1 MKDAPNVAYVNLGVK
16 NLLDSQAN
24 VKPAIFEKSK
34 QRPALILN
42 ADYRP
47 LSYFPLSLWPWQ
59 EAIKAV
65 YLKRVNVA
73 AEYEEVVRSEK
84 LTLPLPSVIVLKNYV
99 VPTKTVPFTRATLF
113 LRDEFTCQYCGYKGK
128 DLTFDHVVPKS
139 RGGKTRWDNVV
150 AACQSCNLRKDAK
163 TTSQAGFKLKKVPTK
178 PSPEVLLNKGKKFP
192 PSDMHKSWVDFLYFE
207 KDFD

>member
-1 MKDAPNVAYVNLGVK
+1 M
-16 NLLDSQAN
+16 LDSQAN

-150 AACQSCNLRKDAK
+150 AACQSCNLRKAAK
-163 TTSQAGFKLKKVPTK
+163 TTSQAGFKLKKVPSK

-192 PSDMHKSWVDFLYFE
+192 PSDMHKSWSDFLYFE

>member
-1 MKDAPNVAYVNLGVK
+1 M
-16 NLLDSQAN
+16 LDSQAN

-150 AACQSCNLRKDAK
+150 AACQSCNLRKAAK
-163 TTSQAGFKLKKVPTK
+163 TTSQAGFKLKKAPTK

-192 PSDMHKSWVDFLYFE
+192 PSDMHKSWNDFLYFE

>member
-1 MKDAPNVAYVNLGVK
+1 M
-16 NLLDSQAN
+16 LDSQAN

-65 YLKRVNVA
+65 YLERVNVA

-150 AACQSCNLRKDAK
+150 AACQSCNLRKAAK

-192 PSDMHKSWVDFLYFE
+192 PCDMHKSWIDFLYFE

>member
-1 MKDAPNVAYVNLGVK
+1 M
-16 NLLDSQAN
+16 LDSRAN
-24 VKPAIFEKSK
+24 VKPALFEKSI

-150 AACQSCNLRKDAK
+150 AACQSCNLRKAAK
-163 TTSQAGFKLKKVPTK
+163 TTSQAGFKLKKAPTK

-192 PSDMHKSWVDFLYFE
+192 PSDMHKSWNDFLYFE

>member
-1 MKDAPNVAYVNLGVK
+1 M
-16 NLLDSQAN
+16 LDSQAN

-99 VPTKTVPFTRATLF
+99 VPTKTVPFNRATLF

-150 AACQSCNLRKDAK
+150 AACQSCNLRKAAK

-192 PSDMHKSWVDFLYFE
+192 PSDMHKSWSDFLYFE
-207 KDFD
+207 KGFD

>member
-1 MKDAPNVAYVNLGVK
+1 MNLGVK
-16 NLLDSQAN
+16 KSMLDSQAN
-24 VKPAIFEKSK
+24 VNPDIFEKSK

-47 LSYFPLSLWPWQ
+47 LSYFPLSLWSWQ

-65 YLKRVNVA
+65 YLERVNVA

-139 RGGKTRWDNVV
+139 RGGKTRWNNVV
-150 AACQSCNLRKDAK
+150 AACQSCNLRKAAK
-163 TTSQAGFKLKKVPTK
+163 TTSQAGFKLKKAPTK

-192 PSDMHKSWVDFLYFE
+192 PSDMHKSWSDFLYFE
-207 KDFD
+207 KDFG

>member
-1 MKDAPNVAYVNLGVK
+1 M
-16 NLLDSQAN
+16 LDSQAN

-99 VPTKTVPFTRATLF
+99 VPTKTVPFTRANLF

-150 AACQSCNLRKDAK
+150 AACQSCNLRKAAK
-163 TTSQAGFKLKKVPTK
+163 TTSQAGFKLKKVPTQ

-192 PSDMHKSWVDFLYFE
+192 PSDMHKSWNDFLYFE

>member
-1 MKDAPNVAYVNLGVK
+1 M
-16 NLLDSQAN
+16 LDSQAN

-139 RGGKTRWDNVV
+139 RG
-150 AACQSCNLRKDAK
+150 CLLY
-163 TTSQAGFKLKKVPTK
+163 TS
-178 PSPEVLLNKGKKFP
+178 PSPRDEL
-192 PSDMHKSWVDFLYFE
+192 
-207 KDFD
+207 

>member
-1 MKDAPNVAYVNLGVK
+1 M
-16 NLLDSQAN
+16 LDSQAN

-150 AACQSCNLRKDAK
+150 AACQSCNLRKAAK

-178 PSPEVLLNKGKKFP
+178 PSPEILLNKGKKFL
-192 PSDMHKSWVDFLYFE
+192 PSDMHKSWNDFLHFE

>member
-1 MKDAPNVAYVNLGVK
+1 M
-16 NLLDSQAN
+16 LDSQAN

-150 AACQSCNLRKDAK
+150 AACQSCNLREAAK
-163 TTSQAGFKLKKVPTK
+163 TTSQAGFKLKKAPTK

-192 PSDMHKSWVDFLYFE
+192 PSDMHKSWNDFLYFE

>member
-1 MKDAPNVAYVNLGVK
+1 M
-16 NLLDSQAN
+16 LDSQAN

-99 VPTKTVPFTRATLF
+99 VPTKAVPFTRATLF

-150 AACQSCNLRKDAK
+150 AACQSCNLRKAAK

-192 PSDMHKSWVDFLYFE
+192 PNDMHKSWIDFLYFE

>member
-1 MKDAPNVAYVNLGVK
+1 M
-16 NLLDSQAN
+16 LDSQAN
-24 VKPAIFEKSK
+24 VKPAIFEKEK

-99 VPTKTVPFTRATLF
+99 VPTKAVPFTRATLF

-150 AACQSCNLRKDAK
+150 AACQSCNLRKAAK
-163 TTSQAGFKLKKVPTK
+163 TTSQAGFKLKKTPTK

-192 PSDMHKSWVDFLYFE
+192 PSDMHKSWSDFLYFE
-207 KDFD
+207 KDFG

>member
-1 MKDAPNVAYVNLGVK
+1 M
-16 NLLDSQAN
+16 LDSQAN

-47 LSYFPLSLWPWQ
+47 LSYFPLSLWPGQ

-99 VPTKTVPFTRATLF
+99 VPTKAVPFTRATLF

-150 AACQSCNLRKDAK
+150 AACQSCNLRKAAK
-163 TTSQAGFKLKKVPTK
+163 TTSQAGFKLKKAPTK

-192 PSDMHKSWVDFLYFE
+192 PSDMHKSWSDFLYFE
-207 KDFD
+207 KDFS

>member
-1 MKDAPNVAYVNLGVK
+1 M
-16 NLLDSQAN
+16 LDSYAN
-24 VKPAIFEKSK
+24 ATNDVFEKTK

-150 AACQSCNLRKDAK
+150 AACQSCNLRKAAK
-163 TTSQAGFKLKKVPTK
+163 TTSQAGFKLKKAPTK

-192 PSDMHKSWVDFLYFE
+192 PSDMHKSWSDFLYFE
-207 KDFD
+207 KDFS

>member
-1 MKDAPNVAYVNLGVK
+1 M
-16 NLLDSQAN
+16 LDSQAN

-73 AEYEEVVRSEK
+73 AEYEEGVRSEK

-150 AACQSCNLRKDAK
+150 AACQSCNLRKAAK

-192 PSDMHKSWVDFLYFE
+192 PSDMHKSWNDFLYFE

>member
-1 MKDAPNVAYVNLGVK
+1 M
-16 NLLDSQAN
+16 LDSQAN

-34 QRPALILN
+34 QRPPLILN

-150 AACQSCNLRKDAK
+150 AACQSCNLRKAAK

-192 PSDMHKSWVDFLYFE
+192 PNDMHKSWIDFLYFE

>member
-1 MKDAPNVAYVNLGVK
+1 M
-16 NLLDSQAN
+16 LDSQAN

-99 VPTKTVPFTRATLF
+99 VPTKAVPFTRATLF

-150 AACQSCNLRKDAK
+150 AACQSCNLRKAAK
-163 TTSQAGFKLKKVPTK
+163 TTSQAGFKLKKLPTK
-178 PSPEVLLNKGKKFP
+178 PSSEVLLNKGKKFP
-192 PSDMHKSWVDFLYFE
+192 PSDMHKSWSDFLYFE

>member
-1 MKDAPNVAYVNLGVK
+1 M
-16 NLLDSQAN
+16 LDSQAN

-65 YLKRVNVA
+65 YLERVNVA

-113 LRDEFTCQYCGYKGK
+113 LRDEFTSQYCGYKGK

-150 AACQSCNLRKDAK
+150 AACQSCNLRKAAK
-163 TTSQAGFKLKKVPTK
+163 TTSQAGFKLKKAPTK

-192 PSDMHKSWVDFLYFE
+192 PSDMHKSWIDFLYFE

>member
-1 MKDAPNVAYVNLGVK
+1 M
-16 NLLDSQAN
+16 
-24 VKPAIFEKSK
+24 
-34 QRPALILN
+34 
-42 ADYRP
+42 
-47 LSYFPLSLWPWQ
+47 
-59 EAIKAV
+59 
-65 YLKRVNVA
+65 KRVNVA

-99 VPTKTVPFTRATLF
+99 MPTKAVPFTRATLF

-150 AACQSCNLRKDAK
+150 AACQSCNLRKAAK
-163 TTSQAGFKLKKVPTK
+163 TTSQAGFKLKKPPTK

-192 PSDMHKSWVDFLYFE
+192 PSDMHKSWIDFLYFE

>member
-1 MKDAPNVAYVNLGVK
+1 M
-16 NLLDSQAN
+16 LDSQAN
-24 VKPAIFEKSK
+24 LKADISEKPK

-65 YLKRVNVA
+65 YLERVNVA
-73 AEYEEVVRSEK
+73 AEYDEVVRSEK
-84 LTLPLPSVIVLKNYV
+84 LTLQLPSVIVLKTYI
-99 VPTKTVPFTRATLF
+99 VPKKTVPFTRSNLF
-113 LRDEFTCQYCGYKGK
+113 LRDEFTCQYCGCKGK

-150 AACQSCNLRKDAK
+150 AACKTCNLKKAAK
-163 TTSQAGFKLKKVPTK
+163 TASQAGFKLRKAPIK
-178 PSPEVLLNKGKKFP
+178 PSPEILLNKGKKFP
-192 PSDMHKSWVDFLYFE
+192 PSDMHKSWSDFLYFDNELE
-207 KDFD
+207 K

>member
-1 MKDAPNVAYVNLGVK
+1 M
-16 NLLDSQAN
+16 LDSQAN

-99 VPTKTVPFTRATLF
+99 VPTKSVPFTRATLF

-150 AACQSCNLRKDAK
+150 AACQSCNLRKAAK
-163 TTSQAGFKLKKVPTK
+163 TTSQAGFKLKKTPTK

-192 PSDMHKSWVDFLYFE
+192 PSDMHKSWSDFLYFE
-207 KDFD
+207 KDFG

>member
-1 MKDAPNVAYVNLGVK
+1 M
-16 NLLDSQAN
+16 LDSQAN

-150 AACQSCNLRKDAK
+150 AACQSCNLRKAAK
-163 TTSQAGFKLKKVPTK
+163 TTSQAGFKLKKIPTK
-178 PSPEVLLNKGKKFP
+178 PSPEVLLNKGKKFN
-192 PSDMHKSWVDFLYFE
+192 PSDMHKSWIDFLYFE

>member
-1 MKDAPNVAYVNLGVK
+1 MDKYM
-16 NLLDSQAN
+16 LDSQEN
-24 VKPAIFEKSK
+24 INHDIFEKPK

-65 YLKRVNVA
+65 YLGRVNVA

-99 VPTKTVPFTRATLF
+99 VPTKTVPFTRANLF
-113 LRDEFTCQYCGYKGK
+113 LRDEFTCQYCGCKGK

-150 AACQSCNLRKDAK
+150 AACQTCNLRKAAK

-192 PSDMHKSWVDFLYFE
+192 PSDMHKSWSDFLYFE
-207 KDFD
+207 KDFN

>member
-1 MKDAPNVAYVNLGVK
+1 M
-16 NLLDSQAN
+16 LDSQAN
-24 VKPAIFEKSK
+24 VKPALFEKSK

-99 VPTKTVPFTRATLF
+99 VPTKAVPFTRATLF

-139 RGGKTRWDNVV
+139 RGGKTRWENVV
-150 AACQSCNLRKDAK
+150 AACQSCNLRKAAK
-163 TTSQAGFKLKKVPTK
+163 TTTQAGFKLKKVPTK

-192 PSDMHKSWVDFLYFE
+192 PSDMHKSWNDFLYFE

>member
-1 MKDAPNVAYVNLGVK
+1 M
-16 NLLDSQAN
+16 LDSQAN

-139 RGGKTRWDNVV
+139 RGGKTRWENVV
-150 AACQSCNLRKDAK
+150 AACQSCNLRKAAK

-192 PSDMHKSWVDFLYFE
+192 PSDMHKSWNDFLYFE

>member
-1 MKDAPNVAYVNLGVK
+1 M
-16 NLLDSQAN
+16 LDSQEN
-24 VKPAIFEKSK
+24 IKHDIFEKPK

-65 YLKRVNVA
+65 YLGRVNVA

-99 VPTKTVPFTRATLF
+99 VPTKAVPFTRANLF
-113 LRDEFTCQYCGYKGK
+113 LRDEFTCQYCGCKGK

-150 AACQSCNLRKDAK
+150 AACQTCNLRKAAK

-192 PSDMHKSWVDFLYFE
+192 PSDMHKSWGDFLYFE
-207 KDFD
+207 KDFN

>member
-1 MKDAPNVAYVNLGVK
+1 M
-16 NLLDSQAN
+16 LDSQAN
-24 VKPAIFEKSK
+24 LKPAIFERSK

-150 AACQSCNLRKDAK
+150 AACQSCNLRKAAK
-163 TTSQAGFKLKKVPTK
+163 TTSQAGFKLKKAPTK

-192 PSDMHKSWVDFLYFE
+192 PSDMHKSWSDFLYFE
-207 KDFD
+207 KDFS

>member
-1 MKDAPNVAYVNLGVK
+1 M
-16 NLLDSQAN
+16 LDSQAN

-47 LSYFPLSLWPWQ
+47 LSYFPLSLWSWQ

-99 VPTKTVPFTRATLF
+99 VPTKAVPFTRATLF

-150 AACQSCNLRKDAK
+150 AACQSCNLRKAAK
-163 TTSQAGFKLKKVPTK
+163 TTSQAGFKLKKTPTK

-192 PSDMHKSWVDFLYFE
+192 PSDMHKSWSDFLYFE
-207 KDFD
+207 KDFG

>member
-1 MKDAPNVAYVNLGVK
+1 MKSM
-16 NLLDSQAN
+16 LDSQAN

-150 AACQSCNLRKDAK
+150 AACQSCNLRKAAK
-163 TTSQAGFKLKKVPTK
+163 TTSQAGFKLKKAPTK

-192 PSDMHKSWVDFLYFE
+192 PIDMHKSWSDFLYFE

>member
-1 MKDAPNVAYVNLGVK
+1 M
-16 NLLDSQAN
+16 LDSQAN

-99 VPTKTVPFTRATLF
+99 VPAKAVPFTRATLF

-150 AACQSCNLRKDAK
+150 AACQSCNLRKAAK

-178 PSPEVLLNKGKKFP
+178 PSSEVLLNKGKKFP
-192 PSDMHKSWVDFLYFE
+192 PSDMHKSWNDFLYFE

>member
-1 MKDAPNVAYVNLGVK
+1 M
-16 NLLDSQAN
+16 LDSQAN

-150 AACQSCNLRKDAK
+150 AACQSCNLKKAAK

-192 PSDMHKSWVDFLYFE
+192 PSDMHKSWVVFLYFE

>member
-1 MKDAPNVAYVNLGVK
+1 M
-16 NLLDSQAN
+16 LDSQAN

-150 AACQSCNLRKDAK
+150 AACQSCNLRKAAK
-163 TTSQAGFKLKKVPTK
+163 TTSQAGFKLRKVPTK

-192 PSDMHKSWVDFLYFE
+192 PSDMHKSWNDFLYFE

>member
-1 MKDAPNVAYVNLGVK
+1 M
-16 NLLDSQAN
+16 LDSQAN

-65 YLKRVNVA
+65 YLERVNVA

-150 AACQSCNLRKDAK
+150 AACQSCNLRKAAK
-163 TTSQAGFKLKKVPTK
+163 TTSQAGFKLKKTPTK

-192 PSDMHKSWVDFLYFE
+192 PSDMHKSWSDFLYFE
-207 KDFD
+207 KDFS

>member
-1 MKDAPNVAYVNLGVK
+1 M
-16 NLLDSQAN
+16 LDSQAN
-24 VKPAIFEKSK
+24 LKPAIFERSK

-150 AACQSCNLRKDAK
+150 AACQSCNLRKAAK
-163 TTSQAGFKLKKVPTK
+163 TTSQAGFKLKKAPTT

-192 PSDMHKSWVDFLYFE
+192 PSDMHKSWSDFLYFE
-207 KDFD
+207 KSFD

>member
-1 MKDAPNVAYVNLGVK
+1 M
-16 NLLDSQAN
+16 LDSLAN

-47 LSYFPLSLWPWQ
+47 LSYFPLSLWSWQ

-150 AACQSCNLRKDAK
+150 AACQSCNLRKAAK

-192 PSDMHKSWVDFLYFE
+192 PSDMHKSWNDFLYFE
-207 KDFD
+207 RDFD

>member
-1 MKDAPNVAYVNLGVK
+1 M
-16 NLLDSQAN
+16 LDSQAN

-150 AACQSCNLRKDAK
+150 AACQSCNLRKAAK
-163 TTSQAGFKLKKVPTK
+163 TTSQAGFKLKKAPTK

-192 PSDMHKSWVDFLYFE
+192 PSDIHKSWSDFLYFE

>member
-1 MKDAPNVAYVNLGVK
+1 M
-16 NLLDSQAN
+16 LDSQAN

-150 AACQSCNLRKDAK
+150 AACQSCNLRKAAK
-163 TTSQAGFKLKKVPTK
+163 TTSQVGFKLKKAPAK

-192 PSDMHKSWVDFLYFE
+192 PSDIHKSWSDFLYFE

>member
-1 MKDAPNVAYVNLGVK
+1 M
-16 NLLDSQAN
+16 LDSQAN

-150 AACQSCNLRKDAK
+150 AACQSCNLRKAAK

-178 PSPEVLLNKGKKFP
+178 PSSEVLLNKGKKFP
-192 PSDMHKSWVDFLYFE
+192 PSDMHKSWSDFLYFE